1 MVLSWV
7 GGDCAGV
14 LTVRVKQAV
23 VRIERGWAK
32 VKQAVVR
39 IERGW
44 ARVKQAVVR
53 IERGWARG

>member
-23 VRIERGWAK
+23 VRIERGWA
-32 VKQAVVR
+32 
-39 IERGW
+39 
-44 ARVKQAVVR
+44 RVIAGSSAYREGV
-53 IERGWARG
+53 G